1 MHLRVSYEASLAR
14 ADDHDYLTEIQV
26 EVMAFAQSPERQY
39 VVGRLALDRLNWFD
53 AKMDGRSLAAVCQ
66 ANSPGWSEV
75 YEILTDGRGGGEFRD
90 DLKLEDFF
98 AELFFIQRLV
108 LHPDVIDRTA
118 VIDAVIRAVTHDN
131 SLVVM
136 AYEPLASTPLTHF
149 ELTQLGFKKVCGQ
162 PLVLRDNHVRY
173 PFGERHPTGRNVRL
187 AATADQESWVR
198 RQWDR
203 DQKFHP
209 KARTKEAG

>member
-26 EVMAFAQSPERQY
+26 EVMAFAESPERQY

-66 ANSPGWSEV
+66 ANSPGWSDI
-75 YEILTDGRGGGEFRD
+75 YEILTDGSSGGEFRD

-98 AELFFIQRLV
+98 AELFYIQRLV
-108 LHPDVIDRTA
+108 LHPEVTDRTA
-118 VIDAVIRAVTHDN
+118 VVDAVIRAVTHDN

-136 AYEPLASTPLTHF
+136 AYEPVASTPLSDR
-149 ELTQLGFKKVCGQ
+149 ELGQLGFKKVCGQ
-162 PLVLRDNHVRY
+162 PLVLRDNHFRY
-173 PFGERHPTGRNVRL
+173 PFGDRHPTGRDVRL
-187 AATADQESWVR
+187 SATADQENWVR
-198 RQWDR
+198 RQWDSEAKS
-203 DQKFHP
+203 QK
-209 KARTKEAG
+209 KVRKE